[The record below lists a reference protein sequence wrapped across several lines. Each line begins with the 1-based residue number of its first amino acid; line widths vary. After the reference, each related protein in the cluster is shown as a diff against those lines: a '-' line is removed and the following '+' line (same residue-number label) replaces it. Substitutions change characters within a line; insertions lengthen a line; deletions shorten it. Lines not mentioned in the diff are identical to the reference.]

1 MLSLPWLLPFL
12 VGFIAVPRSGL
23 SPRERAVLALA
34 LIRNDAEAQHYRRW
48 RRIGVATHSV
58 GLVLGAVAVTGL
70 VLLGQLPLAAV
81 FACLVLVAETYVLRT
96 GRTKFCK
103 YVEQCDAQDEV
114 L

>member
-1 MLSLPWLLPFL
+1 MLLPPGLLPFL
-12 VGFIAVPRSGL
+12 VGFISAPRSGL

-48 RRIGVATHSV
+48 RRIGATTHYVA
-58 GLVLGAVAVTGL
+58 LVLYALEVAGFT
-70 VLLGQLPLAAV
+70 VLGHPLIAAV

-103 YVEQCDAQDEV
+103 YVEQYDAQDEV